1 MSGWLAALGAVTA
14 VLVMLLLLAAGA
26 RAALPT
32 TLRSWLLCVAA
43 AVTLFDV
50 IALGFNLVAGG
61 CDAVLSTAVLRPL
74 ATVVRP
80 AMRYSP
86 WAPPTLTHTHKP
98 TPCTPCRCPPP
109 PSSTPPSTP
118 LTPAPAA
125 GAVRHARPGLRLRR
139 ARRAPGLPR
148 ALGAHPHLTHLGLQ
162 PRPHTVAASYA
173 CGCSLPYMRLQVRAD
188 VDQLRRLLLAASL
201 VAVAVPAVGEL
212 AEVLRFGATAGA
224 GGGAAA
230 APLAAAPFCG
240 PRSHA
245 YEIFHGVLNA
255 CYSLVIALSLLL
267 TKLAPPNPFAQV
279 TLTPTLTLTPA
290 LTNPVAQIATAS
302 PEAARPHVLVA
313 ATPRV

>member
-118 LTPAPAA
+118 SPL
-125 GAVRHARPGLRLRR
+125 
-139 ARRAPGLPR
+139 
-148 ALGAHPHLTHLGLQ
+148 HL
-162 PRPHTVAASYA
+162 
-173 CGCSLPYMRLQVRAD
+173 LQVLYAMRG
-188 VDQLRRLLLAASL
+188 Q
-201 VAVAVPAVGEL
+201 
-212 AEVLRFGATAGA
+212 
-224 GGGAAA
+224 
-230 APLAAAPFCG
+230 
-240 PRSHA
+240 
-245 YEIFHGVLNA
+245 A
-255 CYSLVIALSLLL
+255 CA
-267 TKLAPPNPFAQV
+267 FA
-279 TLTPTLTLTPA
+279 
-290 LTNPVAQIATAS
+290 
-302 PEAARPHVLVA
+302 VLVA
-313 ATPRV
+313 HQACPVRSVRTHT